1 VTKDWYISAISDMS
15 DRYGDYLIELMGTYK
30 ATCLAEITKEQAKN
44 FYDSLND
51 QILENDNAT

>member
-1 VTKDWYISAISDMS
+1 MS